1 MGIKTVCLDYGHCLQ
16 GADTGARSQYG
27 KEEELTR
34 LVGRKIRSILTSQ
47 GIQVIETVYNNTFNS
62 VKDSLN
68 HRCNVANQYNVD
80 LFISIH
86 FNCYNRQAYGTE
98 VFTNNGAKLP
108 IAERIL
114 NSIVSLGFANRG
126 IKDGK
131 NLAVIRNTRMES
143 MLIECCFIDNKEDM
157 AKFNVDTMALAIA
170 EGILGRKITV
180 SADKEI
186 HNVNI
191 NNTTNKSNVS
201 NNKGLDTQAII
212 QQLYNIT
219 CSLNQY
225 ASTHTDNKEILN
237 NIKAL
242 QGVMDYIKSNK

>member
-1 MGIKTVCLDYGHCLQ
+1 MGIKTVCLDYGHCLN

-34 LVGRKIRSILTSQ
+34 LVGRKVRSILTSQ

-86 FNCYNRQAYGTE
+86 FNCYNGQAYGTE

-114 NSIVSLGFANRG
+114 NSIVSLGFTNRG
-126 IKDGK
+126 IKDGH
-131 NLAVIRNTRMES
+131 NLAVVRNTNMTS
-143 MLIECCFIDNKEDM
+143 MLIECCFIDNKDDM
-157 AKFNVDTMALAIA
+157 SIFNVDAMAKAIA
-170 EGILGRKITV
+170 EGILGRKLTV
-180 SADKEI
+180 NADKEI
-186 HNVNI
+186 HNNVNT

-201 NNKGLDTQAII
+201 NNK
-212 QQLYNIT
+212 
-219 CSLNQY
+219 
-225 ASTHTDNKEILN
+225 
-237 NIKAL
+237 
-242 QGVMDYIKSNK
+242 